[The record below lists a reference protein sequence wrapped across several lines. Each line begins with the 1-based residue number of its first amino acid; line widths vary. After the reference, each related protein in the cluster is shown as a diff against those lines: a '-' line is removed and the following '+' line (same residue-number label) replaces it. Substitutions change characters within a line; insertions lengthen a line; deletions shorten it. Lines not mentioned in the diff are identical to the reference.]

1 MFVGLGL
8 AVEWL
13 FARATARSGDTPLAE
28 AAPTPRLK
36 VVGHRLMLAVV
47 GVLCFGLGSIGA
59 FLLFTWPP
67 QFRRVVIGYLAAV
80 LAFRVALEL
89 CRFLFAPD
97 RPALR
102 VVPMS
107 DEAARFWTRWTAWFV
122 GWFAFGYV
130 TIEHLLA
137 LGVSLPS
144 CQLLAYVLG
153 FGLLAIA
160 LRMIWRPM
168 AAARRSG
175 RVRATILVLLI
186 WLVWIAGCKP
196 LMWALIVIAALPVA
210 IRAAHGAV
218 QHLFRREGEVDGCPR
233 RPCRRRP
240 FSSTAGSGSC
250 SSRSRWPCS
259 PGAGASTSARWRR
272 RNRPAP
278 GWPRASSMRWSSSW
292 SPISCGS
299 SRTPRSIGSLPCRA
313 AKRLGTGPTMSPDEG
328 RRRARLRTLLPI
340 LRIVLFVVL
349 AATAILMGLS
359 ALGVQ
364 IGP

>member
-1 MFVGLGL
+1 M
-8 AVEWL
+8 
-13 FARATARSGDTPLAE
+13 
-28 AAPTPRLK
+28 
-36 VVGHRLMLAVV
+36 
-47 GVLCFGLGSIGA
+47 
-59 FLLFTWPP
+59 
-67 QFRRVVIGYLAAV
+67 IGYLAAV

-107 DEAARFWTRWTAWFV
+107 DEAARFWTRWTAWLV

-160 LRMIWRPM
+160 LRMVWRPM

-186 WLVWIAGCKP
+186 WLVWIAGYKP

-218 QHLFRREGEVDGCPR
+218 QHLFRREGEVDRLPEAALPPAAILLDRGLRFLLIAFAVALLVWGWGLDVGALASAGIAR
-233 RPCRRRP
+233 RPAGPGPPPCRGHRPGRRSP
-240 FSSTAGSGSC
+240 VEARAHRDRSAAGPVASQSLGTCPTCLPTRRGAGRGCGPCSRSCASC
-250 SSRSRWPCS
+250 SSWCS
-259 PGAGASTSARWRR
+259 P
-272 RNRPAP
+272 RP
-278 GWPRASSMRWSSSW
+278 R
-292 SPISCGS
+292 
-299 SRTPRSIGSLPCRA
+299 
-313 AKRLGTGPTMSPDEG
+313 
-328 RRRARLRTLLPI
+328 
-340 LRIVLFVVL
+340 F
-349 AATAILMGLS
+349 
-359 ALGVQ
+359 
-364 IGP
+364 